1 MLCACLHRASRL
13 IKFPNMWCST
23 FCVFFVALHRFPS
36 AKVFLRLY
44 ITFKQQTLRIYY
56 KLYLFINEMIHN
68 IKRIQKLDERT
79 ITNMNSIENLQDPYR
94 LPTDTVTVSSPILQ
108 KNSKKLSRSYPY
120 TWSMS
125 WKNNANYRGTI

>member
-1 MLCACLHRASRL
+1 MLCACLHRTSRL

-94 LPTDTVTVSSPILQ
+94 LPTDTLTASYPIL
-108 KNSKKLSRSYPY
+108 KKILRSFHVLILIP
-120 TWSMS
+120 
-125 WKNNANYRGTI
+125 GQ

>member
-1 MLCACLHRASRL
+1 
-13 IKFPNMWCST
+13 
-23 FCVFFVALHRFPS
+23 
-36 AKVFLRLY
+36 
-44 ITFKQQTLRIYY
+44 
-56 KLYLFINEMIHN
+56 MIHN

-125 WKNNANYRGTI
+125 WKNNANYRGKFEEKKGIQHVTI